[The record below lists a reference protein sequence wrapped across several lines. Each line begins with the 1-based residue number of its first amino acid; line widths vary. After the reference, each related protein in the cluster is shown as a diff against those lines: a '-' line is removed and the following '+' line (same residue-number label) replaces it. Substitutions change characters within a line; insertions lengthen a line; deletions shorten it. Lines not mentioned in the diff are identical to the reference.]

1 MYVCVCVCLR
11 SCVQGDALV
20 PPLWISCCNLLH
32 LHWDPCNTALLWWS
46 QTSVHILYCTEKTP
60 LTYITLIFTSNCG
73 VISSLLQSC
82 LDLFGNNTVLLTQ
95 SVIVYVLSASFYLS
109 HPFFFCVCVC
119 VPASS
124 PHISCSYI
132 SSYLHAAVCF
142 HSLLYFYS
150 TRNSQWHRAPRW

>member
-1 MYVCVCVCLR
+1 MLMAG
-11 SCVQGDALV
+11 SASAG
-20 PPLWISCCNLLH
+20 I
-32 LHWDPCNTALLWWS
+32 HWDPCNTALLWWS

-119 VPASS
+119 ACLLSS
-124 PHISCSYI
+124 HLLL
-132 SSYLHAAVCF
+132 LHQQLSPRRRLFSFTTLLLF
-142 HSLLYFYS
+142 HQELSVTPS
-150 TRNSQWHRAPRW
+150 TAMINCMYRYCI